1 MEMTQKILDDYNIRQ
16 KTNVI
21 SDRISV
27 RMTDLSKV
35 ELTSTE
41 LDVNIMNAK
50 EEEGGAFA
58 QEVQD
63 EFLPELIS
71 DDPLDDQDEA
81 DEEGDAEVKEFDAFI
96 QQMED
101 QVKEFNRNWWLF
113 GITPRTSKNTLNPLK
128 QTN

>member
-16 KTNVI
+16 KTHVI

-41 LDVNIMNAK
+41 LDVNIMNAE

-71 DDPLDDQDEA
+71 DDPLDDKDEA
-81 DEEGDAEVKEFDAFI
+81 DKEGDA
-96 QQMED
+96 
-101 QVKEFNRNWWLF
+101 
-113 GITPRTSKNTLNPLK
+113 
-128 QTN
+128 